1 MGTIIFLI
9 TLGGLISITL
19 FVQLISRM
27 KLVPPSELAVVH
39 GRNKTYRGGRIFVYP
54 LIERFDT
61 MDLTPQTTSVVVE
74 SAIASGIVPL
84 TVTATVSYAISTSEK
99 GRQNAI
105 KRIFQILNC
114 QLLY

>member
-27 KLVPPSELAVVH
+27 KLVPPSQLAVVH

-74 SAIASGIVPL
+74 LSLIHI
-84 TVTATVSYAISTSEK
+84 
-99 GRQNAI
+99 
-105 KRIFQILNC
+105 
-114 QLLY
+114 